1 MTKSLV
7 LVVLDSR
14 LPIEVNVEELAGVQR
29 LRQGVRVVQTGHLF
43 VSGFRIEANN
53 VAIIKLRD
61 ECQRMTDG
69 RQEDI
74 TTGFV
79 GLGFKTD
86 AEVVSARLDVSRNGI
101 EALAVAIK
109 CGVEILG

>member
-7 LVVLDSR
+7 LVILDSR
-14 LPIEVNVEELAGVQR
+14 LPIEVNVEELAGVQS
-29 LRQGVRVVQTGHLF
+29 LCQGVRVVQASHLL
-43 VSGFRIEANN
+43 VSSFRIEANN

-61 ECQRMTDG
+61 ECQSMTNG

-74 TTGFV
+74 ASGFI

-86 AEVVSARLDVSRNGI
+86 AEVVSAGLDVSRNGI
-101 EALAVAIK
+101 EAFAVAIK
-109 CGVEILG
+109 GSV